1 MSKMKSLII
10 DVIDDYSRGDSEFKL
25 AEKYDPKGAYIEL
38 NPSILEQ
45 LSSKSGKDLINNIS
59 QDSLNK

>member
-25 AEKYDPKGAYIEL
+25 AEKYDLSVDDVVSIIENYYNVL
-38 NPSILEQ
+38 DEVM
-45 LSSKSGKDLINNIS
+45 
-59 QDSLNK
+59 

>member
-25 AEKYDPKGAYIEL
+25 AEKYDLSVDDVVGIIEQYY
-38 NPSILEQ
+38 NILDEVV
-45 LSSKSGKDLINNIS
+45 
-59 QDSLNK
+59 

>member
-25 AEKYDPKGAYIEL
+25 AEKYDLSVDDVINIIEQYY
-38 NPSILEQ
+38 NILDEVV
-45 LSSKSGKDLINNIS
+45 
-59 QDSLNK
+59 